1 MRIGRRRVYGDFCHS
16 YPAAQVA
23 ASRALGFSSTPR
35 NQQRAAEVYAASLLA
50 IEVDTDAERQ
60 YLQQLAQATGLNPTV
75 VQYINQTMGL

>member
-1 MRIGRRRVYGDFCHS
+1 MMEM
-16 YPAAQVA
+16 
-23 ASRALGFSSTPR
+23 SRPR
-35 NQQRAAEVYAASLLA
+35 DPDAFFAEIPNAEAAAEVYAASVLA